1 MEKNISTIIF
11 DFGNVLI
18 DLDIRGFNARIR
30 ELTGLHDEA
39 DIAPLE
45 ERARAYERGELSTE
59 LFINNVIKLSRH
71 PLQARQI
78 IDCWNSMLVG
88 IRPETLHLLT
98 WLKNQYATYI
108 LSNTNPLHIQW
119 VYEHL
124 RMTHQIVDF
133 EKRYLHG
140 AFYSYQVN
148 LIKPDPRIYERVVS
162 DTGTSPEN
170 ILFLDDLEQNVLG
183 AHRAGWNAVIHPPGR
198 DLMNSLTTYITLP
211 ERHQDDIG

>member
-39 DIAPLE
+39 DIDPLE

-59 LFINNVIKLSRH
+59 LFINHVIQLSRH

-78 IDCWNSMLVG
+78 IDCWNSMLVR
-88 IRPETLHLLT
+88 IRPETLNLLR
-98 WLKNQYATYI
+98 WLKDQYFTYI

-119 VYEHL
+119 VHHHL
-124 RMTHQIVDF
+124 RTVHKVENF
-133 EKRYLHG
+133 EKSHLHG
-140 AFYSYQVN
+140 AYYSHQVH
-148 LIKPDPRIYERVVS
+148 LIKPDRRVYEHVVH
-162 DTGTSPEN
+162 DTGTSPEK
-170 ILFLDDLEQNVLG
+170 ILFLDDLEQNVLS
-183 AHRAGWNAVIHPPGR
+183 AQRAGWNATVHPPEKNLE
-198 DLMNSLTTYITLP
+198 DTLSSYISLP
-211 ERHQDDIG
+211 EQLLR